1 MHHKESRATLGG
13 KLSAVLVAA
22 GSSVG
27 LGNIWR
33 FPYVA
38 GDNGGGAFLIIYILC
53 VLLLGLPLMIAEFS
67 VGRASH
73 LNAVGAYRK
82 LNRRWSFLGYNGVL
96 AAFLILGFY
105 FVVSG
110 WTAEYMVHSA
120 TGEIARYSTAEEYK
134 NLFETFISN
143 PWRPVL
149 YTCLFVLATHFV
161 IALGVQKGIERS
173 AKILMP
179 LLFVI
184 LIILSVHS
192 LLMPGGEAGLKF
204 LFAPDFSKVTP
215 TTVLVALG
223 QAFFS
228 LSIGIGTMVT
238 YASYFKPDTNLRHTA
253 LNVTILDALGVQKGI
268 ERSAKILMP
277 LLFVILIILSVHS
290 LLMPGGEAGL
300 KFLFAPDFSKVTP
313 TTVLVA
319 LGQAFF
325 SLSIGIGTMVTYA
338 SYFKPDTNLRHTAL
352 NVTILDTLVAVL
364 AGVVIFPAVFS
375 VGIEPS
381 SGPSLVFI
389 TLPSIFNDMPLSM
402 VWSSVFFLLLVVA
415 ALTSTISLHEVVT
428 VYLHEEWHLSRKTA
442 AWLTTAATAA
452 LASLAS
458 LSLGVLSGWTIC
470 GLSLFDS
477 LDFLTANIL
486 LPAGGFFTCVFVG
499 WKLDRQILRDQ
510 ITNNGE
516 LKFRIYGVFI
526 FLLRYVCPA
535 VLLLIFLDNL
545 GVF

>member
-1 MHHKESRATLGG
+1 MHHHSHNRATLGG

-33 FPYVA
+33 FPNVA
-38 GDNGGGAFLIIYILC
+38 GDNGGGAFLLIYIGC
-53 VLLLGLPLMIAEFS
+53 VLLLGLPVMIAEFS
-67 VGRASH
+67 IGRASRR
-73 LNAVGAYRK
+73 NAVGAYRA
-82 LNRRWSFLGYNGVL
+82 LNPRWSFLGYNGVL

-110 WTAEYMVHSA
+110 WTAEYMVHSV
-120 TGEIARYSTAEEYK
+120 TGSLARFSTPEEYGSVFR
-134 NLFETFISN
+134 NFISN

-149 YTCLFVLATHFV
+149 YTAIFVLVTHFV

-173 AKILMP
+173 AKLLMP

-184 LIILSVHS
+184 LITLAIHALT
-192 LLMPGGEAGLKF
+192 MPGSGEGLRF
-204 LFAPDFSKVTP
+204 FFQPDFSKVTP
-215 TTVLVALG
+215 ST
-223 QAFFS
+223 F
-228 LSIGIGTMVT
+228 
-238 YASYFKPDTNLRHTA
+238 
-253 LNVTILDALGVQKGI
+253 
-268 ERSAKILMP
+268 
-277 LLFVILIILSVHS
+277 
-290 LLMPGGEAGL
+290 
-300 KFLFAPDFSKVTP
+300 
-313 TTVLVA
+313 LVA

-375 VGIEPS
+375 AGIEPS

-389 TLPSIFNDMPLSM
+389 TLPGIFNTMPLSM

-428 VYLHEEWHLSRKTA
+428 AYLHEEWHMSRKAA
-442 AWLTTAATAA
+442 AWTTTGATMA
-452 LASLAS
+452 LGAVAS
-458 LSLGVLSGWTIC
+458 LSLGVLGGWKIC
-470 GLSLFDS
+470 GLSIFDS
-477 LDFLTANIL
+477 LDYLTANIM
-486 LPAGGFFTCVFVG
+486 LPLGGFFTCIFVG
-499 WKLDRQILRDQ
+499 WRLDRQVLKDQ
-510 ITNNGE
+510 ITNNGA
-516 LKFRIYGVFI
+516 LKFRIYNLFI
-526 FLLRYVCPA
+526 FLLRYICP
-535 VLLLIFLDNL
+535 VILLMIFLDSL

>member
-1 MHHKESRATLGG
+1 MHHFHNRATLGG

-53 VLLLGLPLMIAEFS
+53 VLLLGLPIMVAEFT

-73 LNAVGAYRK
+73 RNAVGAYRALDPK
-82 LNRRWSFLGYNGVL
+82 WSLLGYNGVL

-110 WTAEYMVHSA
+110 WTAEYMVHSL
-120 TGEIARYSTAEEYK
+120 TGSLAEYTTAEEYK
-134 NLFETFISN
+134 SIFDNFIRN
-143 PWRPVL
+143 PWRPIL
-149 YTCLFVLATHFV
+149 YTSLFVLATHAV

-173 AKILMP
+173 AKVLMP
-179 LLFVI
+179 LLFLI
-184 LIILSVHS
+184 LIVLSIHS
-192 LLMPGGEAGLKF
+192 ILMPGSAEGLKF

-253 LNVTILDALGVQKGI
+253 LNVTILD
-268 ERSAKILMP
+268 
-277 LLFVILIILSVHS
+277 SV
-290 LLMPGGEAGL
+290 
-300 KFLFAPDFSKVTP
+300 
-313 TTVLVA
+313 
-319 LGQAFF
+319 
-325 SLSIGIGTMVTYA
+325 
-338 SYFKPDTNLRHTAL
+338 
-352 NVTILDTLVAVL
+352 VAVL

-375 VGIEPS
+375 VGIEPT

-389 TLPSIFNDMPLSM
+389 TLPSIFNGMPWSM
-402 VWSSVFFLLLVVA
+402 VWSSIFFLLLVVA
-415 ALTSTISLHEVVT
+415 ALTSTISLHEVIT
-428 VYLHEEWHLSRKTA
+428 AYLHEEWHMSRRGA
-442 AWLTTAATAA
+442 AWTTTGATAA
-452 LASLAS
+452 LAAVAS
-458 LSLGVLSGWTIC
+458 LSLGALNGWTIG
-470 GLSLFDS
+470 GLNLFDS

-486 LPAGGFFTCVFVG
+486 LPLGGLFTSIFVG
-499 WKLDRQILRDQ
+499 WRIDRKVLRAQ
-510 ITNNGE
+510 VTNDGS
-516 LKFRIYGVFI
+516 LRFRIYGLFI
-526 FLLRYVCPA
+526 FLLRYVCPT